1 MSTRDARGCLDIFE
15 RLFYNGS
22 MPTDFRAI
30 REQIDQTANRFR
42 SAHAARREQMDRLLQ
57 VFTPDFDANALT
69 AACVAVSS
77 DTSLRWNG
85 ALFNLGEAINHP
97 VPCGEEPEQYALIAS
112 DGSQIMPD
120 RHRPVLFALI
130 QIACAC
136 VVYGCHT
143 DDSPALAGAVHLAQ
157 EKDIRMLGENELF
170 REDSDDIVGAGEIAL
185 ERDLREIEVLAERC
199 EAFHQAGV
207 RVIALADGAL
217 VPFSLLND
225 ARLRPGDKRLARFI
239 AALSRLRE
247 AGALVAGYI
256 ARPGSNALAQTCAL
270 AGVPYQDAAAAVRRR
285 DDPARLVLDR
295 YLLERALPGRHRT
308 ACFTPTWT
316 INSADSLGRDGHTM
330 RAFYLNV
337 GRGKPEIARVELP
350 AWCADTASLNALT
363 GVLDRHCLMG
373 GGYPFILKAAHEE
386 AVLTRQDQREIE
398 RRLQSEL
405 QRQGVMTM
413 PSPKQE
419 AKDRR

>member
-1 MSTRDARGCLDIFE
+1 
-15 RLFYNGS
+15 

-30 REQIDQTANRFR
+30 REQIDRAADRFR
-42 SAHAARREQMDRLLQ
+42 SAETARREQLDRLLQ
-57 VFTPDFDANALT
+57 VFTPGFDADALT
-69 AACVAVSS
+69 AACVAVAS

-85 ALFNLGEAINHP
+85 ALFNLGEPINRTIP
-97 VPCGEEPEQYALIAS
+97 FGAEPARYALLAS

-136 VVYGCHT
+136 VVYGCHA
-143 DDSPALAGAVHLAQ
+143 DESPALVGAVRLAQ
-157 EKDIRMLGENELF
+157 EKDIRMMGEDELF
-170 REDSDDIVGAGEIAL
+170 RAGADDIVSAGEIAL

-199 EAFHQAGV
+199 EAFHRAGA

-225 ARLRPGDKRLARFI
+225 ARLRAGDRRLARFT
-239 AALSRLRE
+239 AALGRLRD

-256 ARPGSNALAQTCAL
+256 ARPGSNAIAQTCAL
-270 AGVPYQDAAAAVRRR
+270 AGVPWQDAAAAVRRG
-285 DDPARLVLDR
+285 DDRARLALDR
-295 YLLERALPGRHRT
+295 HLLERALPSQHRT

-316 INSADSLGRDGHTM
+316 INGKDFLGRDAHTM
-330 RAFYLNV
+330 RAFYINV
-337 GRGKPEIARVELP
+337 GRDRPEIARVELP
-350 AWCADTASLNALT
+350 AWCADSADLNALT
-363 GVLDRHCLMG
+363 AILGRHCLMG

-405 QRQGVMTM
+405 QRRGVMTT

-419 AKDRR
+419 AKDKH

>member
-1 MSTRDARGCLDIFE
+1 
-15 RLFYNGS
+15 

-30 REQIDQTANRFR
+30 REQIDQTTDRFR
-42 SAHAARREQMDRLLQ
+42 SADAARREHLDRLLQ
-57 VFTPDFDANALT
+57 VFTPTFDADALT
-69 AACVAVSS
+69 AACVAVAG

-85 ALFNLGEAINHP
+85 ALFNLGEAINQP
-97 VPCGEEPEQYALIAS
+97 IPFGEEPEQYALLAS

-136 VVYGCHT
+136 VVYGCHEEK
-143 DDSPALAGAVHLAQ
+143 SPMLAGAVRLAQ
-157 EKDIRMLGENELF
+157 EKDIQMLGESELF
-170 REDSDDIVGAGEIAL
+170 REGSDDIVSAGEISL

-217 VPFSLLND
+217 APFSLLND
-225 ARLRPGDKRLARFI
+225 ARLRPGDRRLARFTT
-239 AALSRLRE
+239 ALGRLRE

-256 ARPGSNALAQTCAL
+256 ARPGSNAVAQSCAL
-270 AGVPYQDAAAAVRRR
+270 AGVSYQDAAAAVRRGNDR
-285 DDPARLVLDR
+285 ARLVLDR
-295 YLLERALPGRHRT
+295 HLLERALPSRHRT

-316 INSADSLGRDGHTM
+316 LNGAEYLGRDGHTM
-330 RAFYLNV
+330 RAFYVNV
-337 GRGKPEIARVELP
+337 GRDKPEIARVELP
-350 AWCADTASLNALT
+350 AWCADAASLNALT
-363 GVLDRHCLMG
+363 AILGRHCRMG

-405 QRQGVMTM
+405 QRQGVITT
-413 PSPKQE
+413 PSPKQK
-419 AKDRR
+419 AKDER

>member
-1 MSTRDARGCLDIFE
+1 
-15 RLFYNGS
+15 

-30 REQIDQTANRFR
+30 RAQIDQTANRFR
-42 SAHAARREQMDRLLQ
+42 SAHTARREQMDRLLQ
-57 VFTPDFDANALT
+57 VFRPGFDTDALT

-77 DTSLRWNG
+77 DTGLRWNG

-97 VPCGEEPEQYALIAS
+97 VPCGKEPEQYALIAS

-136 VVYGCHT
+136 VVYGCRK
-143 DDSPALAGAVHLAQ
+143 DDSPALAEAVRRAGD
-157 EKDIRMLGENELF
+157 KDIQMIGEDALL
-170 REDSDDIVGAGEIAL
+170 RDDSDDIVSAGEIAL

-225 ARLRPGDKRLARFI
+225 ARLRPGDTRLARFI

-285 DDPARLVLDR
+285 DDRARLVLDR
-295 YLLERALPGRHRT
+295 HLLEHTLPARHRT

-316 INSADSLGRDGHTM
+316 INSADFLGRDNHTM

-350 AWCADTASLNALT
+350 AWCADTDNLNALS
-363 GVLDRHCLMG
+363 GIIDRQSRLG
-373 GGYPFILKAAHEE
+373 QGYPFILKAAHEE

-398 RRLQSEL
+398 RRLQNEL
-405 QRQGVMTM
+405 QQQGLLST